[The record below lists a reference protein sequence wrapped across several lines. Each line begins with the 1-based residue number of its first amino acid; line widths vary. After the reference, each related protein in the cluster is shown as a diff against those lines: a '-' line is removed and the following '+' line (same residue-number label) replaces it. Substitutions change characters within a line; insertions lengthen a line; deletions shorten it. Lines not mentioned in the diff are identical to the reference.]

1 MRLEKI
7 NLGETGNSFSPI
19 FLDYMKGD
27 EKLAPFFEHLPKI
40 SAFEKAI
47 EKKEFSLDGRN
58 LLSEILKE
66 QYRGLQ
72 AKQAVNLNIEALKQE
87 NTFTITT
94 GHQLN
99 IFSGPLYFIYKI
111 VTVINA
117 CKVLQ
122 EKYPA
127 FNFVPV
133 YWMASEDH
141 DFEEINHFT
150 LFGNT
155 HTWETN
161 QKGPV
166 GRFSTRDMA
175 LLLESIPEKL
185 PLFEKAY
192 RENDT
197 LAAATRHYVHE
208 LFGGEGLVVVDGDD
222 ARLKKAFIPIIKED
236 ILHNH
241 ANKLVEETS
250 SQLESLHYKGQV
262 FPREINFFYMEDGIR
277 ERIVK
282 DSQGYKVLNTDL
294 LFSETEILE
303 LIDESPEKFSPNVIL
318 RPLYQEVLLPNLA
331 YVGGPAEVAYW
342 LQLKGVFEYYK
353 MPFPVIMPR
362 NFALIINK
370 TNARKFDKLEL
381 EAKELFLPFHELKQK
396 FIDSRVE
403 NGYHLEK
410 EKESLTLLFDDI
422 KAKAIK
428 KDKSLE
434 GFVGAETNKAMK
446 ILEGISKRLQKA
458 EEQNQSTAI
467 HQLENIK
474 EKLFPGG
481 GLQER
486 KENIL
491 NFYINTPDI
500 IQQFLDNFDPF
511 DFRFNVIVE
520 DE

>member
-7 NLGETGNSFSPI
+7 NLGETGNHFSPI
-19 FLDYMKGD
+19 FLDYIEGA
-27 EKLAPFFEHLPKI
+27 EKLAPFYDHRPDTA
-40 SAFEKAI
+40 AFKEAI
-47 EKKEFSLDGRN
+47 GHKKFAKESRN
-58 LLSEILKE
+58 LIADVLLT
-66 QYRGLQ
+66 QYENREGEKVK
-72 AKQAVNLNIEALKQE
+72 ANIEALRQE
-87 NTFTITT
+87 KTFTITT

-99 IFSGPLYFIYKI
+99 IFTGPLYFIYKI

-122 EKYPA
+122 KQYPD
-127 FNFVPV
+127 FHFVPV

-141 DFEEINHFT
+141 DFDEISHFT

-166 GRFSTRDMA
+166 GRFSTKDMA
-175 LLLESIPEKL
+175 KLLESIPEKL

-192 RENDT
+192 TENAT
-197 LAAATRHYVHE
+197 LATATQHYVHE
-208 LFGGEGLVVVDGDD
+208 LFGQEGLVVVDGDD
-222 ARLKKAFIPIIKED
+222 VRLKKAFIPVIKDD
-236 ILHNH
+236 ILESH

-250 SQLESLHYKGQV
+250 SRLESLHYKSQV
-262 FPREINFFYMEDGIR
+262 FPREINFFYMEDAVR
-277 ERIVK
+277 ERIVRE
-282 DSQGYKVLNTDL
+282 DGRYKVLHTDL
-294 LFSETEILE
+294 SFSESEIAK
-303 LIDESPEKFSPNVIL
+303 LIEDFPEKFSPNVVL
-318 RPLYQEVLLPNLA
+318 RPLYQELLLPNLA
-331 YVGGPAEVAYW
+331 YIGGPAEVAYW
-342 LQLKGVFEYYK
+342 LQLKAVFQHYNV
-353 MPFPVIMPR
+353 PFPVIMPR

-370 TNARKFDKLEL
+370 NNARKFDKLDL
-381 EAKELFLPFHELKQK
+381 EAKHLFLPFHELKQIY
-396 FIDSRVE
+396 IDSQVE

-410 EKESLTLLFDDI
+410 EKESLAALFETI
-422 KAKAIK
+422 KTKAIE

-434 GFVGAETNKAMK
+434 GFVGAEATKALK
-446 ILEGISKRLQKA
+446 SLENISKRLQKA
-458 EEQNQSTAI
+458 EEQKQSTAI
-467 HQLENIK
+467 HQLENLK
-474 EKLFPGG
+474 ESLFPGN

-491 NFYINTPDI
+491 NFYINTPGI